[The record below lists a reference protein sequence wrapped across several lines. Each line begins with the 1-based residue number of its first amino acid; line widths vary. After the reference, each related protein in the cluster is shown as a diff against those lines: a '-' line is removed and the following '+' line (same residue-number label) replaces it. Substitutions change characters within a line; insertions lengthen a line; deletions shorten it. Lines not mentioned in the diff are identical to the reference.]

1 MNVSLV
7 MVKGDGT
14 RRDFPLGKERLV
26 IGRINTCDLRIALPS
41 VSRQHCEVFIEG
53 GQLKLRD
60 LGSSNGTFHNNTRV
74 QEANLAAGDEI
85 GIGPVVFRV
94 VIDGKPAPAA
104 LAGKP
109 AAGAKPAAAGKP
121 AAGAKP
127 VAGAKPAAKPAAKTG
142 VPVPEE
148 KEEEALAMAGDDEH
162 SPTVDLDD
170 PLAALAA
177 ATDDGTGNEELP
189 LLLDEEEDAKPPAP
203 AKGKKPS

>member
-41 VSRQHCEVFIEG
+41 VSRQHCEVFIDG

-109 AAGAKPAAAGKP
+109 AAGAKPAAAGGKA

-127 VAGAKPAAKPAAKTG
+127 AGKPAAKTG
-142 VPVPEE
+142 VPVPED
-148 KEEEALAMAGDDEH
+148 KDEEALALAGDDEH

-177 ATDDGTGNEELP
+177 AADDGTGNEELP
-189 LLLDEEEDAKPPAP
+189 LLLDEEEDDVKPPAP